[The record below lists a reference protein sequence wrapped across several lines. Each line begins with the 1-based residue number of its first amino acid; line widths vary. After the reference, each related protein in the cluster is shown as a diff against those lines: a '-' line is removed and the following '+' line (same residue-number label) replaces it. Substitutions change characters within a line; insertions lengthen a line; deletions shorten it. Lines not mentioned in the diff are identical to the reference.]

1 MLFNNVSSK
10 VIEICLKKTMCH
22 NWRLIVWFS
31 VFFSLNFVLFGVTLT
46 DLRGYSSLSALRLL
60 MVVFSA
66 GKSMWASW
74 KQSMH
79 PNLLH
84 YSSGPWDSHIFWGE
98 GHIQLCS
105 RTTFSYVLRGQSI
118 LEVFGELYKDIGIL
132 TRLHHIPG
140 SALTFGQFLWPSFPN
155 YLRNS

>member
-66 GKSMWASW
+66 GKSMWLEA
-74 KQSMH
+74 KHAPQSVALFLRPLRFPYILGRGTH
-79 PNLLH
+79 PAMLKDH
-84 YSSGPWDSHIFWGE
+84 F
-98 GHIQLCS
+98 QLCAQGPINP
-105 RTTFSYVLRGQSI
+105 RGVWGTI
-118 LEVFGELYKDIGIL
+118 
-132 TRLHHIPG
+132 
-140 SALTFGQFLWPSFPN
+140 
-155 YLRNS
+155 